1 MSPAAL
7 LAAIAMPLY
16 IAMAISIVSTLI
28 SLTHIVFT
36 RAARA
41 PKTTAKK
48 DVFSFVLGGLANTV
62 SVSVNMQSYAAPTP
76 ATSPSPSTP
85 PTQVPLQQQQQLQ
98 QHAQPVCE
106 APSETAPASPSVLS
120 AANAKM
126 KRVARTTRALECATV
141 PGVVELPIRG
151 MQCAVM

>member
-1 MSPAAL
+1 MSPVAL
-7 LAAIAMPLY
+7 LAAIAMPLF
-16 IAMAISIVSTLI
+16 IAVAISIASALT

-48 DVFSFVLGGLANTV
+48 DVFSFALGGLANTV
-62 SVSVNMQSYAAPTP
+62 SVSVNMQSYAATSTP
-76 ATSPSPSTP
+76 SSTP
-85 PTQVPLQQQQQLQ
+85 PTQVPQQQKQK
-98 QHAQPVCE
+98 QHAQPVC
-106 APSETAPASPSVLS
+106 ATPSETAPTSPSVLS

-126 KRVARTTRALECATV
+126 KRVVRTTRALECATV

>member
-7 LAAIAMPLY
+7 LAAITMPLF
-16 IAMAISIVSTLI
+16 IAMVISIASVLI

-36 RAARA
+36 PAARA

-48 DVFSFVLGGLANTV
+48 DVFSFALGGLANTV
-62 SVSVNMQSYAAPTP
+62 SVSVNMQSYAAPAP
-76 ATSPSPSTP
+76 APSPSPSTP
-85 PTQVPLQQQQQLQ
+85 PTQVPQQPQQ
-98 QHAQPVCE
+98 QHAQPVC
-106 APSETAPASPSVLS
+106 ATPSETAPASPSALS

-141 PGVVELPIRG
+141 PGVIELPIRG

>member
-1 MSPAAL
+1 
-7 LAAIAMPLY
+7 MPLS
-16 IAMAISIVSTLI
+16 IAMATSIASALI

-36 RAARA
+36 PTARA

-48 DVFSFVLGGLANTV
+48 DVLSFALGGLANTV
-62 SVSVNMQSYAAPTP
+62 SVSVSVGTQPHAAP
-76 ATSPSPSTP
+76 ATSPSTPPSTP
-85 PTQVPLQQQQQLQ
+85 PTQVPQQQ

-106 APSETAPASPSVLS
+106 TPSKTAPASSSVLS

-141 PGVVELPIRG
+141 LGVVELPIRG
-151 MQCAVM
+151 MQCVVM

>member
-7 LAAIAMPLY
+7 LAALAMPLF
-16 IAMAISIVSTLI
+16 IAMAISLASALI
-28 SLTHIVFT
+28 SLTYIVFT

-41 PKTTAKK
+41 PKTTARK
-48 DVFSFVLGGLANTV
+48 DVFSFALGGLANTV
-62 SVSVNMQSYAAPTP
+62 SVSVNMQSYAATSTP
-76 ATSPSPSTP
+76 PSPSTP
-85 PTQVPLQQQQQLQ
+85 PTQVPHQQQQQQ
-98 QHAQPVCE
+98 QHAQSVCE
-106 APSETAPASPSVLS
+106 TPSETAPASPSVLA

-126 KRVARTTRALECATV
+126 KRVARTTRALECAAV

>member
-7 LAAIAMPLY
+7 LAAIAMPLF
-16 IAMAISIVSTLI
+16 IAMAISLASALI

-36 RAARA
+36 RAART
-41 PKTTAKK
+41 PKTTARK
-48 DVFSFVLGGLANTV
+48 DVFSFALGGLANTV
-62 SVSVNMQSYAAPTP
+62 SVSVNMQSYAAT
-76 ATSPSPSTP
+76 STP
-85 PTQVPLQQQQQLQ
+85 PTQVPHQQHQHQHQHQ
-98 QHAQPVCE
+98 QHAQPVC
-106 APSETAPASPSVLS
+106 ATPSETAPASPSVLS

>member
-7 LAAIAMPLY
+7 LAAIAMPLF

-41 PKTTAKK
+41 PKTTARK
-48 DVFSFVLGGLANTV
+48 DIFSFALGGLANTV
-62 SVSVNMQSYAAPTP
+62 SVIVNMQSYAAPAP
-76 ATSPSPSTP
+76 ATSMPPSTP
-85 PTQVPLQQQQQLQ
+85 PTQVLLQLQQ

-126 KRVARTTRALECATV
+126 KRVARTTRALECAMV
-141 PGVVELPIRG
+141 PGVVQLPIRG

>member
-7 LAAIAMPLY
+7 LAAITMPLF
-16 IAMAISIVSTLI
+16 IAMAISIASVLI

-48 DVFSFVLGGLANTV
+48 DVFSFALGGLANTV
-62 SVSVNMQSYAAPTP
+62 SVSVNMQSYAAPAP

-85 PTQVPLQQQQQLQ
+85 PTQVLRQQQQQQ
-98 QHAQPVCE
+98 QHAQPVC
-106 APSETAPASPSVLS
+106 ATPSETAPASPSVLS

-126 KRVARTTRALECATV
+126 KRVARTTRALECAMV

>member
-7 LAAIAMPLY
+7 LAALAMPLFL
-16 IAMAISIVSTLI
+16 AVAISLASALT
-28 SLTHIVFT
+28 SLAHIVFT

-41 PKTTAKK
+41 PKTTARKY
-48 DVFSFVLGGLANTV
+48 VFSFALGGLANTV
-62 SVSVNMQSYAAPTP
+62 SVSVDMQSYAVTSTP
-76 ATSPSPSTP
+76 PSTP
-85 PTQVPLQQQQQLQ
+85 PTQVPQQQKQK

-106 APSETAPASPSVLS
+106 TLSETAPAPPSVPA

-126 KRVARTTRALECATV
+126 KRVARSTRALECAAV